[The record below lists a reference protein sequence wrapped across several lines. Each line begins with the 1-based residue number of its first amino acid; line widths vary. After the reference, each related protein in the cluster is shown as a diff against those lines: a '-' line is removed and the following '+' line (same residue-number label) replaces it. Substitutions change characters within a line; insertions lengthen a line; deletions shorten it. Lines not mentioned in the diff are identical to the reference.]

1 MLVQIPAKYLRARVI
16 GFAFLLIAGL
26 FLLYGVR
33 KVLIPFF
40 WAGVLAY
47 LLVRPVRWLE
57 EQGISRSKAIVL
69 IYLLVAGALLLVL
82 ALLIPAILRELA
94 EFAEAVPHYVGFY
107 QGWLQKIQHGYQYS
121 IVPDAV
127 RQAIDQALARTE
139 ERTVA
144 TISDFLEDLI
154 RGYSS
159 LVIFI
164 ISPILSFYIL
174 KDIELIKR
182 RFSALLPAQWR
193 SDALAVLT
201 EIDAVL
207 LGFVRGNV
215 VVCLIVGALTALIL
229 SIIGVNFALLLGIIA
244 GIAELIPYFG
254 PFLAAL
260 PAIGIA
266 LLESPR
272 LAIYTLITLLVVQ
285 QLEGSVIAPK
295 IIGDNVGLHPLV
307 VVFALFAG
315 GKLWGMMGLIMA
327 VPLAAIFRVVLNY
340 AYLKCLED

>member
-1 MLVQIPAKYLRARVI
+1 MQIPAKYLRARVI
-16 GFAFLLIAGL
+16 GFAILLIAGL
-26 FLLYGVR
+26 FLLYWVR
-33 KVLIPFF
+33 EVLIPFF
-40 WAGVLAY
+40 WAALLAY
-47 LLVRPVRWLE
+47 LLVRPVRYLE
-57 EQGISRSKAIVL
+57 ERRFSRSKAILL
-69 IYLLVAGALLLVL
+69 IYLLVAGTFLLVL

-94 EFAEAVPHYVGFY
+94 EFAEAIPQYVGFY
-107 QGWLQKIQHGYQYS
+107 QGWLQKIQYGYQCS
-121 IVPDAV
+121 ILPDAV
-127 RQAIDQALARTE
+127 RQAVDQALGRTE
-139 ERTVA
+139 ERAVTA
-144 TISDFLEDLI
+144 ISDFLEDLI
-154 RGYSS
+154 RGYST
-159 LVIFI
+159 LAVLI

-182 RFSALLPAQWR
+182 RFSAFLPAQWR
-193 SDALAVLT
+193 GDVLAVLM

-207 LGFVRGNV
+207 LGFIRGNV
-215 VVCLIVGALTALIL
+215 FVCLIVGTLTALIL
-229 SIIGVNFALLLGIIA
+229 GVIGVNFALLLGIIA

-315 GKLWGMMGLIMA
+315 GKLWGMMGLLIA